1 MAFITCNA
9 APVLEGQVTHVQVTT
24 GCISRECRTEDQ
36 TDQSNACSTSLV
48 WWFDWS
54 DCFIIHNYYIDSWN
68 KQFDGTMLSTSV
80 GVNSQC
86 MSAVQCGEVVV
97 RVRHIYTAQ

>member
-1 MAFITCNA
+1 M
-9 APVLEGQVTHVQVTT
+9 
-24 GCISRECRTEDQ
+24 
-36 TDQSNACSTSLV
+36 

-54 DCFIIHNYYIDSWN
+54 DCFIIRNYYIDSWD

-86 MSAVQCGEVVV
+86 MSAVQCGEDVACA
-97 RVRHIYTAQ
+97 RHIPNWTVRPPGPSDTGMVLEPLSDIT